1 VPKVTL
7 PEGHLVRVLSDGAV
21 RDLGPVSDE
30 DLRLLEYVTQEA
42 AGRLTVRRGK
52 PGPSVAT
59 LTRVR
64 AFARRLREA
73 GLG

>member
-1 VPKVTL
+1 
-7 PEGHLVRVLSDGAV
+7 
-21 RDLGPVSDE
+21 VSDE